1 MAVIWI
7 YVKANIFFDGMSEKT
22 SLEILTVA

>member
-7 YVKANIFFDGMSEKT
+7 YVKANIFFDRMSEKT

>member
-7 YVKANIFFDGMSEKT
+7 YVKADFFFDRMSEKI